1 MFFLGKVHRSIYSY
15 VVKDDENYIPI
26 SKLNLEDS
34 IPLVES
40 VLRSGNIAQGKLVQS
55 LEDEFSIESGVK
67 NSIAVNNGTS
77 ALFLALKGHG
87 IEPGQ
92 EVITSPFTFGAT
104 LNAIIAAGGTAKFA
118 DISEEDFNLN
128 PSSIENQITERT
140 RVILPVHLYGQM
152 ANMDQIMQLVS
163 KNDLQ
168 LIEDAAQSAFSTYQN
183 KSAGSFGT
191 GCFSFYATKNFT
203 SSEGGMITTD
213 NHELAT
219 RLRILRNQGMASR
232 YEYVTTSMNYRM
244 TDIQAAILIPQLT
257 KKDSIHEKREQN
269 ALKLSA
275 KLSASIHL
283 SLPQQLPDR
292 KHVWHQYTV
301 LLKETCRRNRDEVVA
316 ELNKKGIGAGVYYPK
331 LVFDYSCFRTHP
343 QVHVA
348 DVPVAQSIS
357 KRCFSLPVHQYLSDF
372 ELNRIAE
379 SVLEVVS

>member
-1 MFFLGKVHRSIYSY
+1 MTV
-15 VVKDDENYIPI
+15 ENDADFIAI

-55 LEDEFSIESGVK
+55 LEEEFSQISGVS

-77 ALFLALKGHG
+77 ALFLALKVHE

-118 DISEEDFNLN
+118 DISEDDFNIN
-128 PSSIENQITERT
+128 PSSIENQITDRT

-152 ANMDQIMQLVS
+152 ANMDLIMQVVS
-163 KNDLQ
+163 NNNLH
-168 LIEDAAQSAFSTYQN
+168 LIEDAAQSAFSTYGN
-183 KSAGSFGT
+183 RSAGSFGM

-213 NHELAT
+213 NDGLAT
-219 RLRILRNQGMASR
+219 QLRILRNQGMASR

-257 KKDSIHEKREQN
+257 KKNSIHEKRERN
-269 ALKLSA
+269 ALHLSA
-275 KLSASIHL
+275 KLRASKHL
-283 SLPQQLPDR
+283 TLPQQLLGR
-292 KHVWHQYTV
+292 KHVWHQYT
-301 LLKETCRRNRDEVVA
+301 LILRETCKRNRDEVVA

-331 LVFDYSCFRTHP
+331 LVFDYDCFRSHP
-343 QVHVA
+343 QVYVTN
-348 DVPVAQSIS
+348 VPIARSIS
-357 KRCFSLPVHQYLSDF
+357 KRCFSLPVHQYLSDL

>member
-1 MFFLGKVHRSIYSY
+1 M
-15 VVKDDENYIPI
+15 ENKADFIAI

-40 VLRSGNIAQGKLVQS
+40 VLRSGSIAQGKLVQG
-55 LEDEFSIESGVK
+55 LEEEFSQESGVS

-77 ALFLALKGHG
+77 ALYLALKGHE

-128 PSSIENQITERT
+128 PSSIENQITDRT
-140 RVILPVHLYGQM
+140 RIILPVHLYGQM
-152 ANMDQIMQLVS
+152 ANMDQIMQVVS

-168 LIEDAAQSAFSTYQN
+168 LIEDAAQSAFSTYRN
-183 KSAGSFGT
+183 KFAGSFGT

-203 SSEGGMITTD
+203 SSEGGIITTD
-213 NHELAT
+213 NDELAKK
-219 RLRILRNQGMASR
+219 LRILRNQGMASR

-269 ALKLSA
+269 ALELSA
-275 KLSASIHL
+275 KLRTSMHL
-283 SLPQQLPDR
+283 ALPQQLPDR

-331 LVFDYSCFRTHP
+331 LVFDYDCFRSHP

-348 DVPVAQSIS
+348 DAPVAQSIS
-357 KRCFSLPVHQYLSDF
+357 KRCFSLPIHQYLSDL

-379 SVLEVVS
+379 SVLEVVA